1 MRGCQGQ
8 ARWQGCLTL
17 LLSVAAL
24 RGGRHVPRVNVICQG
39 RLSVHGYA
47 VLVHELIDV
56 HETSPHTDD
65 DALVLELDQGT
76 LAAEAVHTIALSL
89 QPHKVD
95 AHLQG
100 GGVDVLA

>member
-1 MRGCQGQ
+1 MRGCQGE

-24 RGGRHVPRVNVICQG
+24 RGGWHIPSVNVISQG
-39 RLSVHGYA
+39 SLRVHGVA
-47 VLVHELIDV
+47 VLVYELVDV
-56 HETSPHTDD
+56 HEASPHTDD
-65 DALVLELDQGT
+65 DALVLKLDQGP
-76 LAAEAVHTIALSL
+76 LAAEAVHTITLTL
-89 QPHKVD
+89 QAHQMD